1 MRVFRM
7 WSTRCRFFSSG
18 SQIVRRSKTVCVNS
32 AKGYMVNICVKSV
45 GIWTSS
51 SGDVQI
57 FKKNFLALVAI
68 LINIV
73 NPFEFW

>member
-1 MRVFRM
+1 
-7 WSTRCRFFSSG
+7 
-18 SQIVRRSKTVCVNS
+18 
-32 AKGYMVNICVKSV
+32 MVNICEKSV

-51 SGDVQI
+51 SGDVVQI
-57 FKKNFLALVAI
+57 FKLFLALVAI